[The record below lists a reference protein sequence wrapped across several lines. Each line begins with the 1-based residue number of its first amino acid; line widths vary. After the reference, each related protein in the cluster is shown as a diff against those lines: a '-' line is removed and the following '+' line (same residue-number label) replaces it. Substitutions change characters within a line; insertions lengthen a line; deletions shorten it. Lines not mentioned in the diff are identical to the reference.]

1 MDKPIQKPFK
11 NLQLKSSKF
20 NNRKEVVQIG
30 YKISISM
37 KLKDGFK
44 LHQIDDECVIL
55 AEGIDNIDFSRMISL
70 NESAAYL
77 WRSLEGKNFTEQT
90 VTDLLLS
97 EYMKFQKTWRRK
109 MPSL

>member
-1 MDKPIQKPFK
+1 
-11 NLQLKSSKF
+11 
-20 NNRKEVVQIG
+20 
-30 YKISISM
+30 M

-55 AEGIDNIDFSRMISL
+55 AEGIDNIDFSKMISL

-97 EYMKFQKTWRRK
+97 EYEVSKDLASQDAKSFIQT
-109 MPSL
+109 LNDAGVLDL

>member
-1 MDKPIQKPFK
+1 
-11 NLQLKSSKF
+11 
-20 NNRKEVVQIG
+20 
-30 YKISISM
+30 M

-44 LHQIDDECVIL
+44 LHQIDDEFVIL
-55 AEGIDNIDFSRMISL
+55 AEGIDNIDFSKMISL

-97 EYMKFQKTWRRK
+97 EYEVSKDLASQDAKSFIQT
-109 MPSL
+109 LNDAGVLDL

>member
-1 MDKPIQKPFK
+1 
-11 NLQLKSSKF
+11 
-20 NNRKEVVQIG
+20 
-30 YKISISM
+30 M

-55 AEGIDNIDFSRMISL
+55 AEGIDNIDFSKMISL

-97 EYMKFQKTWRRK
+97 EYEVSKDLASQDAKSFIQT
-109 MPSL
+109 LNDDGVLDL

>member
-1 MDKPIQKPFK
+1 
-11 NLQLKSSKF
+11 
-20 NNRKEVVQIG
+20 
-30 YKISISM
+30 M

-55 AEGIDNIDFSRMISL
+55 AEGIDNIDFSKMISL

-77 WRSLEGKNFTEQT
+77 WRSLEEKNFTEQT

-97 EYMKFQKTWRRK
+97 EYKVSKDLASQDAKSFIQT
-109 MPSL
+109 LNDAGVLDL

>member
-1 MDKPIQKPFK
+1 
-11 NLQLKSSKF
+11 
-20 NNRKEVVQIG
+20 
-30 YKISISM
+30 M

-55 AEGIDNIDFSRMISL
+55 AEGIDNIDFSKMISL

-77 WRSLEGKNFTEQT
+77 WRSLEEKNFTEQT

-97 EYMKFQKTWRRK
+97 EYEVSKDLASQDAKSFIQT
-109 MPSL
+109 LNDAGVLDL

>member
-1 MDKPIQKPFK
+1 
-11 NLQLKSSKF
+11 
-20 NNRKEVVQIG
+20 
-30 YKISISM
+30 M
-37 KLKDGFK
+37 KLKNGFK

-55 AEGIDNIDFSRMISL
+55 AEGIDNIDFSKMISL

-97 EYMKFQKTWRRK
+97 EYEVSKDLASQDAKSFIQT
-109 MPSL
+109 LNDAGVLDL